1 MFPEPRTKSLQP
13 LPKFPHGSLDSPTQ
27 RPHAMVKES
36 NKNPKSAFKSAK
48 SVKKTVHFALGAKM
62 GARALQDALP
72 RVAFK
77 KGKKES
83 KRVVRKQ
90 LCPECSSNMCLVDAK
105 QGIFFD
111 GQWIC
116 EGCFVMATEGP
127 PPTYENWN

>member
-1 MFPEPRTKSLQP
+1 MTIFK
-13 LPKFPHGSLDSPTQ
+13 K
-27 RPHAMVKES
+27 S

-48 SVKKTVHFALGAKM
+48 LVKKKVHFALGAKM
-62 GARALQDALP
+62 GTGALLDALP
-72 RVAFK
+72 CVAGINLK
-77 KGKKES
+77 KLHARIAKQEPKKEPKKERRVS
-83 KRVVRKQ
+83 KREVRKQ